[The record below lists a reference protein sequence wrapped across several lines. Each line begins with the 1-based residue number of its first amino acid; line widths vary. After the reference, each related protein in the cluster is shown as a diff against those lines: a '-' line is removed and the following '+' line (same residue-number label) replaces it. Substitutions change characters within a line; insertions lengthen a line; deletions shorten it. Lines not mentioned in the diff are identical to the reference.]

1 MLNVGAFRFLS
12 SSPELR
18 NSPESHQRSWT
29 SLHPPIEVQIPIKD
43 PIQKHSRSLCSSFKT
58 VEVEWKDESV
68 HVHKQVCAHN
78 EELWPQ

>member
-18 NSPESHQRSWT
+18 NSPESHQRAWT

-43 PIQKHSRSLCSSFKT
+43 PIQKHSRSLWSSFKKVRGR
-58 VEVEWKDESV
+58 VEGR
-68 HVHKQVCAHN
+68 VCPCAQTG
-78 EELWPQ
+78 LCT